1 MRYSLD
7 KKEQIEIDFWEKSQF
22 ESPGHFSPQN
32 LNNKLQE
39 CENLAYKLKKYQSH
53 ILDKKDVLEIGA
65 GQGWASCFMKSKFLP
80 EANFTVTDISKFA
93 VESVKYWEAHFEV
106 KISKAFAAKS
116 YAIEEPDD
124 SFDLI
129 FCYAAAHHFVLI
141 EETLIEL
148 KRLLKKEGHI
158 IFIYEP
164 TCSRLLYPLF
174 YRYVNKM
181 PHSTPEDVLVPS
193 RIKKMCGSMGLR
205 YENHYDP
212 TVIIDRNKRTTQYFN
227 LLDSIP
233 ILQRV
238 LPSSSDLI
246 FQQNDQ

>member
-7 KKEQIEIDFWEKSQF
+7 KKEQIEIDFWEKSQY
-22 ESPGHFSPQN
+22 ESPAHFSIQN

-39 CENLAYKLKKYQSH
+39 CENLAYKLQKYQAY
-53 ILDKKDVLEIGA
+53 IQGKKDVLEIGA

-80 EANFTVTDISKFA
+80 EAKFTVTDISQFA
-93 VESVKYWEAHFEV
+93 VKSVKYWEAHFEV

-116 YAIEEPDD
+116 YTIEEPDD

-129 FCYAAAHHFVLI
+129 FCYAAAHHFVLVK
-141 EETLIEL
+141 ETLIEL
-148 KRLLKKEGHI
+148 KRLLKKDGRI

-164 TCSRLLYPLF
+164 TCSKLLYPLF
-174 YRYVNKM
+174 YRYVNSI

-193 RIKKMCGSMGLR
+193 RIKKICQSIDLI

-212 TVIIDRNKRTTQYFN
+212 TVIIDRNKRTTQYFK
-227 LLDSIP
+227 
-233 ILQRV
+233 ILGAVPFLQKV

-246 FQQNDQ
+246 FYNNQ

>member
-7 KKEQIEIDFWEKSQF
+7 KKEQIEIDFWKKSQF
-22 ESPGHFSPQN
+22 ESSDHFSPQN

-39 CENLAYKLKKYQSH
+39 CENLAYRLQKHQVHIQGKKE
-53 ILDKKDVLEIGA
+53 ILEIGA
-65 GQGWASCFMKSKFLP
+65 GQGWASCFIKSTYLP
-80 EANFTVTDISKFA
+80 EANFTVTDISEYA
-93 VESVKYWEAHFEV
+93 VDSVKYWEAHFKV
-106 KISKAFAAKS
+106 KMAKTFAAKS
-116 YAIEEPDD
+116 YAIDAPDD

-148 KRLLKKEGHI
+148 KRLLKKNGLI

-181 PHSTPEDVLVPS
+181 PHSTPEDVLIPS
-193 RIKKMCGSMGLR
+193 RIKKMCKSIGLT
-205 YENHYDP
+205 YENYYDP
-212 TVIIDRNKRTTQYFN
+212 KVIIDRNIRTTQYFN
-227 LLDSIP
+227 FLHSFP
-233 ILQRV
+233 FLQRV

-246 FQQNDQ
+246 FYE